1 MNLSIFKSKF
11 VFLFCFTFLFFSC
24 SEDDTTDE
32 TINETPE
39 FSQEDTQRAAQV
51 DQVFEGTLNI
61 METAY
66 AEEEEGRANS
76 FFPPCAVL
84 TISQQGENFELI
96 IDFGDGCT
104 LPNGAFVT
112 GTVLLTYGPIQNNT
126 RIIDYVFEEYT
137 YNEHP
142 VSGGGQIERL
152 FENQNGNPQS
162 TVNETITVGFP
173 DSSITATRTGFR
185 VAEWVEGVGS
195 GTWFD
200 NVFHIT
206 GNWDTVFSNG
216 FNRAGEVMETLV
228 KKANCAIFVSGSID
242 ITQDGLSATLD
253 YGDGTC
259 DNIVTL
265 IINGVEYTIIIG

>member
-1 MNLSIFKSKF
+1 MNFSIFKPKF
-11 VFLFCFTFLFFSC
+11 TILLCLSLMFFSC
-24 SEDDTTDE
+24 SDDDTNDE
-32 TINETPE
+32 IQDPE
-39 FSQEDTQRAAQV
+39 FSQEDTQRAAEV
-51 DQVFEGTLNI
+51 DKVFEGTLNI

-76 FFPPCAVL
+76 FFPSCAVL
-84 TISQQGENFELI
+84 TLTQNGENYELV

-104 LPNGAFVT
+104 LPNGASVT
-112 GTVLLTYGPIQNNT
+112 GTVLLTYGPIQNNM
-126 RIIDYVFEEYT
+126 RIIDYSFEGYT

-152 FENQNGNPQS
+152 FENPNGNPQS

-173 DSSITATRTGFR
+173 DSSLTATRTGLR
-185 VAEWVEGVGS
+185 IAEWVEGVGT
-195 GTWFD
+195 GNWLD

-206 GNWDTVFSNG
+206 GNWETEFSNG
-216 FNRAGEVMETLV
+216 FNRTGEVVETLV
-228 KKANCAIFVSGSID
+228 KKANCALFVSGSID
-242 ITQDGLSATLD
+242 ITQDGLSAVLD

-265 IINGVEYTIIIG
+265 IFNGIEYTIIIG

>member
-1 MNLSIFKSKF
+1 MNVSLFKSKF
-11 VFLFCFTFLFFSC
+11 LIFLCFSVLFFSC
-24 SEDDTTDE
+24 SKNDTD
-32 TINETPE
+32 NETPE
-39 FSQEDTQRAAQV
+39 FSQENTQRAAEV
-51 DQVFEGTLNI
+51 DEVFEGTLNI

-66 AEEEEGRANS
+66 AEEEEGRTNS
-76 FFPPCAVL
+76 FFPPCAVF

-96 IDFGDGCT
+96 IDFGEGCT

-112 GTVLLTYGPIQNNT
+112 GKVLLTYGPIQNNT
-126 RIIDYVFEEYT
+126 RIIDYSFDEYS

-173 DSSITATRTGFR
+173 DSSITATRSGFR

-195 GTWFD
+195 GTWLD

-206 GNWDTVFSNG
+206 GNWDTLFSNG
-216 FNRAGEVMETLV
+216 FNRIGEVVETLV
-228 KKANCAIFVSGSID
+228 KKANCAIVVSGNIE
-242 ITQDGLSATLD
+242 ITQEGHFALLD

-265 IINGVEYTIIIG
+265 IHNGIEYTIIIG

>member
-1 MNLSIFKSKF
+1 MNLSDFKSKF
-11 VFLFCFTFLFFSC
+11 VFLLCFSLLFFSC
-24 SEDDTTDE
+24 SEDDTTDG
-32 TINETPE
+32 TINEVPE
-39 FSQEDTQRAAQV
+39 FSQEDTQRAARV
-51 DQVFEGTLNI
+51 DRVFEGTFNI
-61 METAY
+61 METAF

-84 TISQQGENFELI
+84 TLSQQGDNFELL
-96 IDFGDGCT
+96 IDFGAGCS
-104 LPNGAFVT
+104 LPNEAFVT
-112 GTVLLTYGPIQNNT
+112 GKVLLSYGSIQNDT
-126 RIIDYVFEEYT
+126 RIIDYTFDGYT

-142 VSGGGQIERL
+142 VAGGGQIVRL

-185 VAEWVEGVGS
+185 VSEWVEGVGS
-195 GTWFD
+195 GTWLD

-216 FNRAGEVMETLV
+216 FNRTGEVIDTLV
-228 KKANCAIFVSGSID
+228 KKANCTIIVSGSID
-242 ITQDGLSATLD
+242 ITQNGLSATLD

-265 IINGVEYTIIIG
+265 IINGTAYTIIIG